1 MNSLNNWFTLL
12 TNIGVIAG
20 LAVLVYEVNQ
30 NSQALQ
36 NETDVAI
43 FSIAADNRQLL
54 VENSEFRHLYQRIE
68 TKQWDQLTPDEQM
81 MLLGYW
87 SNELDRTQLQF
98 MLYRRNGADLEEMDI
113 IFYSR
118 DLLLEP
124 FKALWLDLKKIY
136 DPDFVVFFDGVIEDA
151 NDDQ

>member
-1 MNSLNNWFTLL
+1 MNSLNNWITLL

-98 MLYRRNGADLEEMDI
+98 MLYRRNGADL
-113 IFYSR
+113 
-118 DLLLEP
+118 
-124 FKALWLDLKKIY
+124 
-136 DPDFVVFFDGVIEDA
+136 
-151 NDDQ
+151 